1 MICSVFSWFCKGLV
15 KRGGLVLAKEEKARL
30 LMGRDTRNRVC
41 CLLLVLS
48 SCFTCWT
55 EARQLL
61 QLWLKRLVHMKLW
74 KYPRTSTTA
83 WRLRKPW
90 GCPLYFPDFS
100 LSAFILLYQ
109 LTCSLWGL
117 WLVQSRLQIL
127 NTRTDPLCCL
137 LREACPHFTLY
148 LELTFYKWKALLH
161 FSCITS
167 VVVFRWVWSRN
178 WKGRALGI
186 ETLPCLLI
194 EAGSAALFREVSEGP
209 VGKI

>member
-1 MICSVFSWFCKGLV
+1 
-15 KRGGLVLAKEEKARL
+15 
-30 LMGRDTRNRVC
+30 MGRDTRSRAC
-41 CLLLVLS
+41 CLLLVFS

-74 KYPRTSTTA
+74 KYPWTLTTA
-83 WRLRKPW
+83 WRIRKPC
-90 GCPLYFPDFS
+90 GCPLYFLDFS

-109 LTCSLWGL
+109 FTCSLWGL
-117 WLVQSRLQIL
+117 WLVRSRLQIL
-127 NTRTDPLCCL
+127 NTRTDPLYCL
-137 LREACPHFTLY
+137 LREETCPHFTLFS
-148 LELTFYKWKALLH
+148 ELIFYEWKVLLH

-167 VVVFRWVWSRN
+167 VIVFRWVWSRN

-194 EAGSAALFREVSEGP
+194 ESGPAALFREVLEGP
-209 VGKI
+209 VGPGKI